1 MKKQVKLSV
10 GRGEK
15 LPASKGAGGTGS
27 NGSTGVYYEITSI

>member
-15 LPASKGAGGTGS
+15 LPVSKGAGGAGS
-27 NGSTGVYYEITSI
+27 AGIVIVTEYYN